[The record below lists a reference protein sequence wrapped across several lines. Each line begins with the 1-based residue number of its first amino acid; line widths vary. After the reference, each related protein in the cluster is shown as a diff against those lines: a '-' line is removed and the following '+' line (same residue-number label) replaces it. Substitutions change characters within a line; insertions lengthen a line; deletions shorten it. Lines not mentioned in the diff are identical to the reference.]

1 MKIFGI
7 GRNYKAHAQEL
18 NNELPSQPVVFTKPE
33 TALLE
38 KNRAFYFPDFTKE
51 IHHEI
56 EIVVKICKVGKNIDT
71 KFAHTY
77 YDQIALG
84 IDFTAR
90 DLQNDLKSKGLPWDI
105 AKGFNHSAPIS
116 KYINISE
123 FGDIQN
129 INFSLQKNGETVQVG
144 NTQDMIFSV
153 NELIAHLSKF
163 FLFKTGDLIF
173 TGTPAGVGSIAIGDK
188 LTGFIE
194 DKKLLDFEIR

>member
-56 EIVVKICKVGKNIDT
+56 EIVVKICKVGKNIDA

-90 DLQNDLKSKGLPWDI
+90 DLQNALKAKGLPWDI

-116 KYINISE
+116 KFIDINE
-123 FGDIQN
+123 FEDIQN
-129 INFSLQKNGETVQVG
+129 INFSLQRNEKTVQIG

-163 FLFKTGDLIF
+163 FVFKTGDLIF
-173 TGTPAGVGSIAIGDK
+173 TGTPAGVGPIAIGDK

-194 DKKLLDFEIR
+194 DRKLLNFEIR

>member
-56 EIVVKICKVGKNIDT
+56 EIVVKICKVGKNIDA

-90 DLQNDLKSKGLPWDI
+90 DLQNDLKAKGLPWDI

-116 KYINISE
+116 KYVNLNE
-123 FGDIQN
+123 FNDIQD

-163 FLFKTGDLIF
+163 FVFKTGDLIF
-173 TGTPAGVGSIAIGDK
+173 TGTPAGVGPIAIGDK

-194 DKKLLDFEIR
+194 DKKLLEFEIR